1 MTPAAALQNKIR
13 LAVSQIGGRLFGVT
27 VGKFWTGFKVG
38 TLANG
43 DTVLRNAR
51 IVNVGLK
58 GMSDLS
64 GWIPVVVTQEMVGT
78 TVAIYLS
85 VEVKAN
91 KDRLSPEQGAW
102 IEVVKG
108 HGGRAGVARSADD
121 AIRIATENLHKVQDC
136 GIM

>member
-1 MTPAAALQNKIR
+1 MTPAARLTNEIR
-13 LAVSQIGGRLFGVT
+13 VAVSKLGGRLFGVT

-58 GMSDLS
+58 GMSDLA

-78 TVAIYLS
+78 TVAVRLDI
-85 VEVKAN
+85 EVKTT
-91 KDRLSPEQGAW
+91 DRPSPEQIAW
-102 IEVVKG
+102 IDAVNKS
-108 HGGRAGVARSADD
+108 GGRAGIARTPEEAV
-121 AIRIATENLHKVQDC
+121 RIVTAGQ
-136 GIM
+136 